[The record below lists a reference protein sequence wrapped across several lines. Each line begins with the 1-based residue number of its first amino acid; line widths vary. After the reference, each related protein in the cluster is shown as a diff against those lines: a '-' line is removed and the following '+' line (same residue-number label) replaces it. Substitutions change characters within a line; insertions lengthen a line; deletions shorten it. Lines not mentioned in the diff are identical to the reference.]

1 MKLIDT
7 NIAKCKN
14 WNEFFK
20 LTSSLKKNSTEQGN
34 YFERFTQL
42 FLQTSPINRTQ
53 FKNIWWN
60 KKNELPESV
69 RQELNMPRGDEGID
83 LIAETREGE
92 YCSIQAKFRTDTD
105 RAFTS
110 SDLDRF
116 IKNSFRISKN
126 ISFALFLNTSKKPI
140 KKVEQ
145 LGDDVKEIGLQDFL
159 DIDKAQWKNII
170 NICNGNKLEAPKQ
183 RTPNPKHQKKAI
195 DDSYDHFVKKK
206 NKRGKLIMPCGTGKT
221 LTAFWIA
228 EKLKSKTIIVSVPS
242 IALVKQTLK
251 DWAIEFTSKK
261 IVPKWIA
268 VCSDES
274 VGEMKKMDSIV
285 ASIYES
291 GIPTTTDPKIIER
304 FIKNDSNTQKII
316 FTTYHSSPLLAEI
329 IKKLNIKIDLLIADE
344 AHKTAGEKA
353 KDFSTLLYDK
363 NIKIKK
369 RLFMTATERVCKDKS
384 DDIVSMDDVEV
395 YGKTYHRLSFKE
407 AIKKKLI
414 CDYKIIT
421 INIPEEEI
429 EKFQEKLNL
438 NTKGGNLQY
447 NSLNRNFLSHIALEK
462 SFKKHNI
469 KHAISFHQSISK
481 AENFKDLQNNF
492 SGKVY
497 PEINI
502 GAFHVSS
509 KNNASERQN
518 ILSDF
523 IKEKHSLI
531 TNARCLTEG
540 VDIPAIDC
548 VVFSDPKQSTVD
560 IVQACGRAM
569 RNHKYKKFGY
579 IILPIN
585 IPKDKSLEEFN
596 KSQEFKTVR
605 KIITALSTQDERIAE
620 YFKKSEKKQKSDGD
634 IVTFDSIDTIDFN
647 YETLKENFYIKTW
660 QAVGRANWLP
670 FDEAKKKVQKQS
682 LKNRKE
688 YLEYAKSEFGLTQTP
703 YRVYRNDGWKNWGD
717 WLGTNFIH
725 TRDREY
731 LPFEEARA
739 IIRSLNLKNQNEWRS
754 YSINKRPDNIPGQP
768 DKVYKNDGWE
778 SWSDWYGSGFIPL
791 SQRNYLSFDEAKKKI
806 QSLNLK
812 NQYDYRNYHKLN
824 EKVEKNK
831 KLLPSNPQ
839 QHYKNQG
846 WNGWGDFLG
855 TFNIANQNKK
865 FISFTEAKKIAH
877 KLNLSNVREWEEFAK
892 KTEFKKL
899 NIPANPSYVYKK
911 EWINWPDFLG
921 RNYVANQ
928 NREYLSYEEA
938 KKIVHTFN
946 IKSKKEWDEFCKAG
960 KKPKNIPADFYN
972 QYRGKGLI
980 SSGDFL
986 GTNFISNAKRKFLT
1000 YEEAKKFVHKLQFIM
1015 IKELDEYFRK
1025 GNRPA
1030 DIPYDYKT
1038 YYKKDWVSYKDF
1050 LGPQAVGN
1058 KKDYMNYNDA
1068 IKIVHKLNLK
1078 SRLDYKDFCHSG
1090 KKPEKLPNSP
1100 EKVYKENGWT
1110 SWYDWLGT
1118 TK

>member
-14 WNEFFK
+14 WNEFFE

-42 FLQTSPINRTQ
+42 FLQTSPIYRTQ

-140 KKVEQ
+140 KKVDQ

-170 NICNGNKLEAPKQ
+170 NICNGNKLEVPKE
-183 RTPNPKHQKKAI
+183 RTPNPKHQTKAI

-304 FIKNDSNTQKII
+304 FIKTDPNTQKII
-316 FTTYHSSPLLAEI
+316 FTTYHSSPRLAKI
-329 IKKLNIKIDLLIADE
+329 IKKLNIEIDLLIADE

-353 KDFSTLLYDK
+353 KVFSTLLYDE

-429 EKFQEKLNL
+429 EKFQEKFNL
-438 NTKGGNLQY
+438 NTEGGNVQY

-469 KHAISFHQSISK
+469 KYAISFHQSISK
-481 AENFKDLQNNF
+481 AEDFKDLQNTF
-492 SGKVY
+492 SGKVF

-502 GAFHVSS
+502 SAFHVSS
-509 KNNASERQN
+509 KKNASERQN

-569 RNHKYKKFGY
+569 RNHKHKKFGY
-579 IILPIN
+579 IILPIS
-585 IPKDKSLEEFN
+585 IPKDKSLEDFN

-620 YFKKSEKKQKSDGD
+620 YFKKIEKKQKSDGD
-634 IVTFDSIDTIDFN
+634 IVTFESIDTINFD
-647 YETLKENFYIKTW
+647 YKTLKENFYIKTW
-660 QAVGRANWLP
+660 EMVGPANWESYDVANKYSKSLK
-670 FDEAKKKVQKQS
+670 FKSQAEWFSFAKKGKK
-682 LKNRKE
+682 
-688 YLEYAKSEFGLTQTP
+688 P
-703 YRVYRNDGWKNWGD
+703 M
-717 WLGTNFIH
+717 
-725 TRDREY
+725 
-731 LPFEEARA
+731 
-739 IIRSLNLKNQNEWRS
+739 
-754 YSINKRPDNIPGQP
+754 NIPSSPQ
-768 DKVYKNDGWE
+768 KVYKNLGWVN
-778 SWSDWYGSGFIPL
+778 WGHWLGSENL
-791 SQRNYLSFDEAKKKI
+791 ATQKKI
-806 QSLNLK
+806 TINYSEAEKFVRNLNLK
-812 NQYDYRNYHKLN
+812 SVKEFREYIKSGNKPLFLSSNPERTYKNKGWVSYGKFLGTGTIAAKYTKFETFEKAKKIVQKQNLSSLVEYAKWRKLN
-824 EKVEKNK
+824 SNYC
-831 KLLPSNPQ
+831 LPSRPQ
-839 QHYKNQG
+839 ISYKNQG
-846 WNGWGDFLG
+846 WIDW
-855 TFNIANQNKK
+855 K
-865 FISFTEAKKIAH
+865 
-877 KLNLSNVREWEEFAK
+877 
-892 KTEFKKL
+892 
-899 NIPANPSYVYKK
+899 
-911 EWINWPDFLG
+911 DFLG
-921 RNYVANQ
+921 REKNFLRKSMDYEKARKFVQTLNIR
-928 NREYLSYEEA
+928 NR
-938 KKIVHTFN
+938 
-946 IKSKKEWDEFCKAG
+946 KEWKDFCKSG
-960 KKPKNIPADFYN
+960 KLPLGIPTHPWQAYKKNGWKGFIEFFGINYKFGTFRIWRDFN
-972 QYRGKGLI
+972 
-980 SSGDFL
+980 
-986 GTNFISNAKRKFLT
+986 
-1000 YEEAKKFVHKLQFIM
+1000 EAKKFVHKLHFKTIAEW
-1015 IKELDEYFRK
+1015 ELYCVSK
-1025 GNRPA
+1025 KKPS
-1030 DIPYDYKT
+1030 DIPAKPNKCLAYKDKWISYLDWLGLSVSNNRLKIWRD
-1038 YYKKDWVSYKDF
+1038 YYKAKSFV
-1050 LGPQAVGN
+1050 N
-1058 KKDYMNYNDA
+1058 
-1068 IKIVHKLNLK
+1068 KLNLK
-1078 SRLDYKDFCHSG
+1078 TYKEWALYVKSG
-1090 KKPEKLPNSP
+1090 KKPSDIPSHPNQCDAYEK
-1100 EKVYKENGWT
+1100 KWT